1 MMPIRFHHVTSTM
14 RRLPLGKPMA
24 TQAAWFSSS
33 KRRLGV
39 SALKQRWTEE
49 RRRQERESR
58 DYWAEERSRERQ
70 EKLDKIKRRLRGED
84 LKASQEDA
92 SKLPSVRQTKPPPHP
107 VNFKKLPVEHRFKR
121 IFLDLDIGL
130 AALDYRMVHLPGE
143 LKKLFEQLKIQI
155 SPRHVMRNWDREYF
169 VETMNEHPYTVLYR
183 HKYEQMKENTPLWV
197 WLYGV
202 TQNGGPLVVN
212 TARRTMRRELHA
224 ALEAR
229 GYDPEGRLLR
239 PKRNRTGKGTSLEGN
254 LMGTIALT
262 ARLPADVVK
271 RLSQADLRAAMDVA
285 VDRLIELKDAEQ
297 NPERW
302 QHEYDRKLEER
313 AREEIERED
322 EAKRRK
328 EEAEA
333 EKKRR
338 EDEWLEKEFHKEAV
352 WRERRLKQEE
362 ERSRIIEEKKRRREE
377 RRLKAAEEKRR
388 KEAER
393 PLNSGQLWA

>member
-1 MMPIRFHHVTSTM
+1 M
-14 RRLPLGKPMA
+14 RRLPLGIPIA
-24 TQAAWFSSS
+24 TQASWFSSS
-33 KRRLGV
+33 NPRLRV
-39 SALKQRWTEE
+39 SAMKQRWTDE

-58 DYWAEERSRERQ
+58 DYWASERNRERQ
-70 EKLDKIKRRLRGED
+70 EKLEKIKRRLRGED
-84 LKASQEDA
+84 SKASQEDA
-92 SKLPSVRQTKPPPHP
+92 SKLPSLRKTKPPPHP
-107 VNFKKLPVEHRFKR
+107 VNFKKLPVEHHFKR

-143 LKKLFEQLKIQI
+143 LKKLSEQIKIQI
-155 SPRHVMRNWDREYF
+155 TPRHVMRNWDREYF

-202 TQNGGPLVVN
+202 TQNGGPVVVN

-239 PKRNRTGKGTSLEGN
+239 PKRNRTGKDTSLEGN
-254 LMGTIALT
+254 LIGTIALT

-271 RLSQADLRAAMDVA
+271 RLSRADLRAAMDVA

-302 QHEYDRKLEER
+302 QREYDRKLEER
-313 AREEIERED
+313 AREEIEREE

-338 EDEWLEKEFHKEAV
+338 EDEWLEKEFQKESV
-352 WRERRLKQEE
+352 WRERRLRQEE

-377 RRLKAAEEKRR
+377 RRLKVAEEKRR
-388 KEAER
+388 REEEK

>member
-1 MMPIRFHHVTSTM
+1 MMPIQLQHVTSTM
-14 RRLPLGKPMA
+14 RRLPLGTPMA
-24 TQAAWFSSS
+24 TQAAWFSTSG
-33 KRRLGV
+33 RRLGV
-39 SALKQRWTEE
+39 SAMKPRWTEE
-49 RRRQERESR
+49 RRRQERENK
-58 DYWAEERSRERQ
+58 DYWAEERHRQRE
-70 EKLDKIKRRLRGED
+70 EKLEKIKRRLRGED
-84 LKASQEDA
+84 LKASQADA
-92 SKLPSVRQTKPPPHP
+92 SKLPSARQTKPPPHP
-107 VNFKKLPVEHRFKR
+107 VNFKKLSEEHRFKR

-130 AALDYRMVHLPGE
+130 AALDYRTVHLPGE
-143 LKKLFEQLKIQI
+143 LDKLFEQLKIQI

-183 HKYEQMKENTPLWV
+183 HKYEQMKETTPLWV

-202 TQNGGPLVVN
+202 TQNGGPVVVN

-271 RLSQADLRAAMDVA
+271 RLPRTDLRAAMDVA

-302 QHEYDRKLEER
+302 QRGYDEKLEER
-313 AREEIERED
+313 ARNQIERED
-322 EAKRRK
+322 EEKRRK
-328 EEAEA
+328 EEAKV

-338 EDEWLEKEFHKEAV
+338 
-352 WRERRLKQEE
+352 
-362 ERSRIIEEKKRRREE
+362 
-377 RRLKAAEEKRR
+377 
-388 KEAER
+388 
-393 PLNSGQLWA
+393 